1 MQLNTFL
8 FNGSLFNNLS
18 GVVPVTADLSE
29 VSFAGYPL
37 NSGASFVTEISHE
50 PMPTRDRDTFP
61 LPRGDGGGSLGDYW
75 RGRRIRV
82 SGYLTAAT
90 HDELDAAID
99 SFKQSMA
106 TENGS
111 LRVVVNGAVRV
122 FSGTLTN
129 GQSVFDRQHFHQ
141 TFIPYQLEFDCFT
154 PDGYGRGESYTSVE
168 FLGQTSLAYTEES
181 PHAGTARA
189 NAIVTVNFTAESGIT
204 AVSFKNNTRDET
216 ISVSASFAPAD
227 LLVID
232 GEAKTVKINGAE
244 VDYSGTFPKLNPGV
258 NNFTLTLTGTSATYD
273 LTVSH
278 KATYL

>member
-1 MQLNTFL
+1 MQLNTVL
-8 FNGSLFNNLS
+8 YNGSLFNNLS

-37 NSGASFVTEISHE
+37 NSGASFVTQISHE
-50 PMPTRDRDTFP
+50 PMPARDRDTFP

-122 FSGTLTN
+122 FTGTLAN
-129 GQSVFDRQHFHQ
+129 GPSVFDRQHFHQ
-141 TFIPYQLEFDCFT
+141 TFIPYQLDFDCLV
-154 PDGYGRGESYTSVE
+154 PDGYGRAESYTSLE
-168 FLGQTSLAYTEES
+168 FTDETSLAFTEEAQ
-181 PHAGTARA
+181 HAGTARA
-189 NAIVTVNFTAESGIT
+189 RAIVRVNFSAANAVT
-204 AVSFKNNTRDET
+204 AVSFKNNTTGET
-216 ISVSASFAPAD
+216 LTVAEAVTAGD
-227 LLVID
+227 LLEID
-232 GEAKTVKINGAE
+232 SEQMTVKLNSAE
-244 VDYSGTFPKLNPGV
+244 VDYSGLFPSLKPGV
-258 NNFTLTLTGTSATYD
+258 NNFTLTITATSATYT
-273 LTVSH
+273 LTIQH
-278 KATYL
+278 RATYL